1 MADENE
7 KKPEPI
13 LSPFMQ
19 RVPPMPRPP
28 IVKNLNIEV
37 NEHGGN
43 QFIEMMAE
51 WFLYFVGMGAS
62 LVFTAYA
69 AYTATD
75 WIGKIAFSVW
85 NLACVFAIIEHS
97 REARKK
103 KDQQR
108 AEVIIKS
115 AIEQFTKV

>member
-7 KKPEPI
+7 KKPEPM

-19 RVPPMPRPP
+19 RVPPMPKT

-51 WFLYFVGMGAS
+51 WFLYFVGMGAA

-69 AYTATD
+69 AYTAAD
-75 WIGKIAFSVW
+75 WVGTIAFSVW
-85 NLACVFAIIEHS
+85 NLACVLAILEHS

-103 KDQQR
+103 KDQTK
-108 AEVIIKS
+108 AEVIIKR